1 MPSIRNSAPRHSK
14 RSKRDPTP
22 SGLAAPRWPPL
33 ASCLAPAVAA
43 AVWARKRYV
52 PASRRSQQVL
62 AELSRELAELKT
74 ELEESKKSNPGA

>member
-1 MPSIRNSAPRHSK
+1 MRRA
-14 RSKRDPTP
+14 
-22 SGLAAPRWPPL
+22 LA
-33 ASCLAPAVAA
+33 LAPVV

-52 PASRRSQQVL
+52 PASRRSQQEL